1 MQKSAYTGQYRAFVE
16 CLVTARKK
24 AGLTQQ
30 QVADGLGRPQSFV
43 AKYESAE
50 RRLDLVE
57 FLAITRVLRADPKA
71 IVKTIAALM

>member
-1 MQKSAYTGQYRAFVE
+1 MQKSAYTAQYRAFVE

-30 QVADGLGRPQSFV
+30 QVADELGRPQSFV

-50 RRLDLVE
+50 RRVDLVE
-57 FLAITRVLRADPKA
+57 FLEITRVLKTDPKA
-71 IVKTIAALM
+71 IVKTIAALI